1 MKRALALALLLAAG
15 ACARSEK
22 IPESAL
28 NDEERVAAER
38 IAADA
43 AATNAA
49 NTAAE
54 LQPAPAVTPAA
65 APVLKAPPA
74 TAEPSAQSPVV
85 GAATAPDT
93 GVTSPA
99 DAPASP

>member
-1 MKRALALALLLAAG
+1 MKRALAVALLLAAG

-28 NDEERVAAER
+28 DDEERVAAER

-43 AATNAA
+43 AATHAS

-54 LQPAPAVTPAA
+54 LRPAPAA
-65 APVLKAPPA
+65 APSLEASPE
-74 TAEPSAQSPVV
+74 TAEPPAQSPVV

>member
-43 AATNAA
+43 AA